1 VIEEPLL
8 GYGIGISRHLPIPED
23 LSLLYKYFT
32 VPTTHPHNAPI
43 QIWLELGLIGVVIM
57 LLLIGFAS
65 SPIRR
70 TKGRFRVAAF
80 ATGVSIIFTG
90 FVSYGFWQETWLS
103 IIGMA
108 VILFKLIHQVVPD
121 GNVRVN

>member
-1 VIEEPLL
+1 M
-8 GYGIGISRHLPIPED
+8 
-23 LSLLYKYFT
+23 
-32 VPTTHPHNAPI
+32 
-43 QIWLELGLIGVVIM
+43 IGVVIM

-108 VILFKLIHQVVPD
+108 VILFKLLHQVVPD